1 MLKKILKMQ
10 ILGVLLLSMNVVANV
25 EIDCNDL
32 IGCNK
37 KTCHIKK
44 DLQIAK
50 KMENSSRVK
59 GLKIALEK
67 VNKYCTDDK
76 LAKNLEEKIEESKKD
91 LQEDMENYEE
101 SVKENRPEK
110 IEKYKTKISEENRKI
125 QKLEEELKALQ

>member
-1 MLKKILKMQ
+1 MQ
-10 ILGVLLLSMNVVANV
+10 MLGVLLLSMNVVANV
-25 EIDCNDL
+25 ETDCNDL

-50 KMENSSRVK
+50 KMKNSSRVK

-76 LAKNLEEKIEESKKD
+76 LAENLEEKIEESKKD
-91 LQEDMENYEE
+91 LQEDIENYEE
-101 SVKENRPEK
+101 SMKENRPEK
-110 IEKYKTKISEENRKI
+110 IEKYKTKISEENEKI
-125 QKLEEELKALQ
+125 QKLEEELKDLQ